1 MDACKCV
8 ECACK
13 AAESGVLPGFIAVFL
28 FGCLGIFMLAAAFGI
43 VATTL
48 R

>member
-13 AAESGVLPGFIAVFL
+13 AGDALPWPNVVAIGMRLLFFAFTGVLASRNG
-28 FGCLGIFMLAAAFGI
+28 
-43 VATTL
+43 
-48 R
+48 